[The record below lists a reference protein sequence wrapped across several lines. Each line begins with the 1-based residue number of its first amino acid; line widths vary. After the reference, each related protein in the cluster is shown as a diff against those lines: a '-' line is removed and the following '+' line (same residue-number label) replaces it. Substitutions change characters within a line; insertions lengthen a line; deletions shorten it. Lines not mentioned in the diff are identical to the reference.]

1 MRRTFFASYV
11 WMAVFIVGV
20 TACQSRDDNV
30 WRFGLVSSPL
40 NFDPRFATDAASV
53 RINALIY
60 DRLVEF
66 DDRAMPIPGIADWTL
81 VSPTHYRFTLRQPR
95 PTFHDGGGL
104 TAADVR
110 ASYAS
115 VLDPATSSPH
125 RGAFLGIER
134 IEAPNADTVDF
145 YLAKID
151 PVFPS
156 RLTLGILPEKL
167 LRSGHPFSSRPIGS
181 GGFEFV
187 DRPDE
192 SRLRLTRLRDS
203 QRFEFITVKDS
214 TVRALKLLRGEL
226 SMTQNDLQPELVTY
240 LEKQG
245 NVTVQTAPGT
255 NFTYL
260 GLNLHDPLLQDLRIR
275 EAIAYAIDRN
285 AIIDHLW
292 GGAARPATALLPPE
306 HWAGSANV
314 RSYQHDPQRA
324 RELLMQAGYSADK
337 PLRLS
342 YKTSSD
348 PFRIRVATIIQYQL
362 REVGIDIEI
371 ESYDWATFY
380 GDIKTGRFQMFSLS
394 WVGIKSPD
402 IFRYVF
408 HSESMPPQG
417 ANRGRFIDAKA
428 DELIEA
434 AEAGVSL
441 DAQARGYGQLQEY
454 LGLELPYIPLW
465 FEDHVFVAREG
476 FIGYTIAAD
485 GNFYSL
491 NNVEFS
497 PNSIVRQNIAARE
510 LAYAY

>member
-1 MRRTFFASYV
+1 MRRTYLASCV
-11 WMAVFIVGV
+11 WILVLIVSIA
-20 TACQSRDDNV
+20 ACQSRDDSV
-30 WRFGLVSSPL
+30 WRFGLVSAPL

-53 RINALIY
+53 RVNALIY

-66 DDRAMPIPGIADWTL
+66 DDRAKPIPGIADWTSP
-81 VSPTHYRFTLRQPR
+81 SPTHYRFTLHQPH
-95 PTFHDGGGL
+95 PTFHGGSVL

-125 RGAFLGIER
+125 RGAFTGIER

-145 YLAKID
+145 YLTKID
-151 PVFPS
+151 PVFPT
-156 RLTLGILPEKL
+156 RLTLGIMPEKL
-167 LRSGHPFSSRPIGS
+167 LRADHPFHSQPVGS
-181 GGFEFV
+181 GGFQFV
-187 DRPDE
+187 DRTDE
-192 SRLRLTRLRDS
+192 SRLRLTRLRDG
-203 QRFEFITVKDS
+203 QLFEFLTVKDP
-214 TVRALKLLRGEL
+214 TVRVLKLLRGEL
-226 SMTQNDLQPELVTY
+226 SMIQNDLQPELVTY

-245 NVTVQTAPGT
+245 KVSVQTAPGT

-260 GLNLHDPLLQDLRIR
+260 GLNLLDPLLQDRRIR

-306 HWAGSANV
+306 HWAGSAKV
-314 RSYQHDPQRA
+314 RNYQHDPQRA
-324 RELLMQAGYSADK
+324 RDLLTQAGYSADK
-337 PLRLS
+337 PLHLS

-402 IFRYVF
+402 IFRYAF

-417 ANRGRFIDAKA
+417 ANRGRFVDAKA
-428 DELIEA
+428 DKLIEA
-434 AEAGVSL
+434 AEAGVTL
-441 DAQARGYGQLQEY
+441 DDQAREYGKLQEY

-476 FIGYTIAAD
+476 FTGYSIAAD
-485 GNFYSL
+485 GNFYAL
-491 NNVEFS
+491 NNVEFA
-497 PNSIVRQNIAARE
+497 PNLTSRHYDSARE
-510 LAYAY
+510 LAYAH